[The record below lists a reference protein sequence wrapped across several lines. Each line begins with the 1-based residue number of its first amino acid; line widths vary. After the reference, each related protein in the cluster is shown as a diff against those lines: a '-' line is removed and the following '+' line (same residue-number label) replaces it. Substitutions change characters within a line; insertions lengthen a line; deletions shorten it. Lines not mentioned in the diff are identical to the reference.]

1 MYTTDVWQEHAAPE
15 ETAEAAPAAEVEA
28 GEPAVEPKEED
39 AASPEV
45 TTVTEPGTDPPASLA
60 LPPCSRACC

>member
-1 MYTTDVWQEHAAPE
+1 MAPE
-15 ETAEAAPAAEVEA
+15 ESAEAAPAAEAEA
-28 GEPAVEPKEED
+28 QEPAVELKEED

-60 LPPCSRACC
+60 LPSYSRACC